1 MAEDVGPILSP
12 PGDLPVCSL
21 PTDRQLAV
29 DWTFPGHAQLRTRCG
44 GDRYPP
50 HHADK
55 QPTADFRALVRDGLT
70 NFKQQ
75 TEHLN
80 GDMNINSAPNKGG
93 IDRDLNRLV
102 MSASGG
108 NIQQAAAR

>member
-1 MAEDVGPILSP
+1 MLVG
-12 PGDLPVCSL
+12 
-21 PTDRQLAV
+21 
-29 DWTFPGHAQLRTRCG
+29 
-44 GDRYPP
+44 
-50 HHADK
+50 
-55 QPTADFRALVRDGLT
+55 DGLT

-80 GDMNINSAPNKGG
+80 GDMNINSAPNNGG